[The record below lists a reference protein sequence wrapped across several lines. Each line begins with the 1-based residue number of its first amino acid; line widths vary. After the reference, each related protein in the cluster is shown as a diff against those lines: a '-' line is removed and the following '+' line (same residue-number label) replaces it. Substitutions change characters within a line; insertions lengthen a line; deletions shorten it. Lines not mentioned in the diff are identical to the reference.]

1 MPKVAD
7 VLAAL
12 EEKYPLAR
20 AEKWDKVGLQIGD
33 ENAPV
38 ARVLAAHEITEETL
52 READGCDAIVVYHPL
67 IFRALENLDFRDHTA
82 RLAARCIEMKIAM
95 IAIHTALDNA
105 PPPRA
110 LGDFLAREIG
120 LENVSVLAPSG
131 KEALCKIAVFVPETH
146 METVQNAMFQSGA
159 GAIGNYDEAS
169 FRVSGTGTFRPL
181 EGANPFEGEV
191 GKREEVGEFRL
202 EMLAKESQSA
212 EIVRAMKAAHPYE
225 EVAHDIVPLRNS
237 GGAFGSARVGELAAS
252 TRIED
257 FADNVKTAL
266 RAPNVRIVEAKSDVR
281 KVACVPGAG
290 ASFIEAAARAGC
302 DCLVTGDIKHHDA
315 LKARALNLS
324 LIDATHVA
332 TERAAVSLLAD
343 AMRVLADV
351 EIIESARDTNP
362 FSRF

>member
-12 EEKYPLAR
+12 EKQYPLAR

-33 ENAPV
+33 ADAPV
-38 ARVLAAHEITEETL
+38 SRVLAAHEITGETL
-52 READGCDAIVVYHPL
+52 REANGCDAIVVYHPL

-95 IAIHTALDNA
+95 IAMHTALDNA

-120 LENVSVLAPSG
+120 LENVSVLSPTG
-131 KEALCKIAVFVPETH
+131 REALCKIAVFVPATH
-146 METVQNAMFQSGA
+146 LEVVQDALFQSGA

-169 FRVSGTGTFRPL
+169 FRARGTGTFRARK
-181 EGANPFEGEV
+181 GANPFLGEI
-191 GKREEVGEFRL
+191 GTRENADEFRL
-202 EMLAKESQSA
+202 EVLAKESDCD
-212 EIVRAMKAAHPYE
+212 EIMRAMKAAHPYE
-225 EVAHDIVPLRNS
+225 EVAYDVYPLRNS
-237 GGAFGSARVGELAAS
+237 GGAFGSARVGELPAS

-257 FADNVKTAL
+257 FASAVKTAL
-266 RAPNVRIVEAKSDVR
+266 RAPSVRIAKAKSEVR

-315 LKARALNLS
+315 LKARALGLS

-332 TERAAVSLLAD
+332 TERAAVSLLAN
-343 AMRVLADV
+343 ALRVLADV
-351 EIIESARDTNP
+351 EIVESESDTNP
-362 FSRF
+362 FFQF

>member
-1 MPKVAD
+1 MPKVSD
-7 VLAAL
+7 VLAVL

-38 ARVLAAHEITEETL
+38 SRVLAAHEITEETL
-52 READGCDAIVVYHPL
+52 REAETCDAIVVYHPL
-67 IFRALENLDFRDHTA
+67 IFRALENLNFRDHTA
-82 RLAARCIEMKIAM
+82 RLAARCIERKIAM
-95 IAIHTALDNA
+95 IAMHTALDNA

-120 LENVSVLAPSG
+120 LENVEVLAPSG
-131 KEALCKIAVFVPETH
+131 REVLYKIAVFVPATH
-146 METVQNAMFQSGA
+146 LESVQNALFGSGA

-169 FRVSGTGTFRPL
+169 FRARGTGTFRAM
-181 EGANPFEGEV
+181 EGANPFLGEI
-191 GKREEVGEFRL
+191 GTREEADEFRL
-202 EMLAKESQSA
+202 EVLAKESQSD

-225 EVAHDIVPLRNS
+225 EVAYDVYPLRNS
-237 GGAFGSARVGELAAS
+237 GGAFGSARVGELSAS

-257 FADNVKTAL
+257 FADAVKTAL
-266 RAPNVRIVEAKSDVR
+266 RAPNVRVVEAKKEVR
-281 KVACVPGAG
+281 KIACVPGAG

-315 LKARALNLS
+315 LKARSLGLS

-332 TERAAVSLLAD
+332 TERAAVSLLAE
-343 AMRVLADV
+343 ALRVLADV
-351 EIIESARDTNP
+351 EIIESESDTNP
-362 FSRF
+362 FCEF

>member
-12 EEKYPLAR
+12 QAKYPLAR

-33 ENAPV
+33 ANAPV
-38 ARVLAAHEITEETL
+38 ARVLAAHEITDETL
-52 READGCDAIVVYHPL
+52 REAETCDAIVVYHPL

-82 RLAARCIEMKIAM
+82 RLAARCIQQNIAM
-95 IAIHTALDNA
+95 IAMHTALDNA

-120 LENVSVLAPSG
+120 LENVSVLSPSG
-131 KEALCKIAVFVPETH
+131 REALCKIAVFVPATH
-146 METVQNAMFQSGA
+146 LEIVQDALFESGA

-169 FRVSGTGTFRPL
+169 FRARGTGTFRAC
-181 EGANPFEGEV
+181 EGANPFLGEI
-191 GKREEVGEFRL
+191 GKRENADEFRL
-202 EMLAKESQSA
+202 EVLAKESQIDN
-212 EIVRAMKAAHPYE
+212 IVRAMKAAHPYE
-225 EVAHDIVPLRNS
+225 EVAYDVYPLSNS
-237 GGAFGSARVGELAAS
+237 GGAFGSARVGELPAS

-257 FADNVKTAL
+257 FAGAVKIAL
-266 RAPNVRIVEAKSDVR
+266 RAPNVRIVEAKSEVR

-315 LKARALNLS
+315 LKARALGLC

-332 TERAAVSLLAD
+332 TERAAISLLVNAL
-343 AMRVLADV
+343 RVLADV
-351 EIIESARDTNP
+351 EIIESQSDTNP
-362 FSRF
+362 FGAF